1 MTNNEKAHYII
12 DLIKVITIEIEEY
25 PMRRKQLLLLR
36 SHLEKAVRLTGTG
49 MYREFK
55 RPESLP
61 LVSHEKALPQIV
73 DKPKNIEPSSSI
85 ADNIPE
91 PTSFNLTKSQYITN
105 ERIISEI
112 LTYLDRNQV
121 YTNFHSK
128 DLNSLHDIPHPD
140 FKGPF

>member
-49 MYREFK
+49 MYRELK

-61 LVSHEKALPQIV
+61 LVSHEKALPQMI

-91 PTSFNLTKSQYITN
+91 PTRKSK
-105 ERIISEI
+105 R
-112 LTYLDRNQV
+112 
-121 YTNFHSK
+121 K
-128 DLNSLHDIPHPD
+128 
-140 FKGPF
+140 

>member
-12 DLIKVITIEIEEY
+12 DLIKVITLEIEEH

-49 MYREFK
+49 RYRELK

-61 LVSHEKALPQIV
+61 LVSHSKVLTPEVNENAKG
-73 DKPKNIEPSSSI
+73 IEPSAII

-91 PTSFNLTKSQYITN
+91 PTKKNRRK
-105 ERIISEI
+105 
-112 LTYLDRNQV
+112 
-121 YTNFHSK
+121 
-128 DLNSLHDIPHPD
+128 
-140 FKGPF
+140 

>member
-12 DLIKVITIEIEEY
+12 DLIKVITLEIEEH

-61 LVSHEKALPQIV
+61 LVSHAKVLTPEVKENGKV
-73 DKPKNIEPSSSI
+73 VEPSAII

-91 PTSFNLTKSQYITN
+91 PTRKNRRK
-105 ERIISEI
+105 
-112 LTYLDRNQV
+112 
-121 YTNFHSK
+121 
-128 DLNSLHDIPHPD
+128 
-140 FKGPF
+140 

>member
-12 DLIKVITIEIEEY
+12 DLIKVITIEIEEH

-49 MYREFK
+49 MYRELQ

-61 LVSHEKALPQIV
+61 LVSHAKVLTQEVNENAKS
-73 DKPKNIEPSSSI
+73 IEPSAII

-91 PTSFNLTKSQYITN
+91 PTRKK
-105 ERIISEI
+105 R
-112 LTYLDRNQV
+112 R
-121 YTNFHSK
+121 K
-128 DLNSLHDIPHPD
+128 
-140 FKGPF
+140 

>member
-12 DLIKVITIEIEEY
+12 DLIKVITLEIEEH

-61 LVSHEKALPQIV
+61 LVSHAKVLTPEVKENV
-73 DKPKNIEPSSSI
+73 KSVEPSAII

-91 PTSFNLTKSQYITN
+91 PTKKNRRK
-105 ERIISEI
+105 
-112 LTYLDRNQV
+112 
-121 YTNFHSK
+121 
-128 DLNSLHDIPHPD
+128 
-140 FKGPF
+140 

>member
-12 DLIKVITIEIEEY
+12 DLIKVITLEIEEH

-36 SHLEKAVRLTGTG
+36 SHLEKAVRLTGSG

-61 LVSHEKALPQIV
+61 LVSHAKALPEEITE
-73 DKPKNIEPSSSI
+73 KPKSVEPSAII

-91 PTSFNLTKSQYITN
+91 LTRKSK
-105 ERIISEI
+105 R
-112 LTYLDRNQV
+112 
-121 YTNFHSK
+121 K
-128 DLNSLHDIPHPD
+128 
-140 FKGPF
+140 

>member
-61 LVSHEKALPQIV
+61 LVSHAKALTPEV
-73 DKPKNIEPSSSI
+73 KDKPKNIEPSSSI

-91 PTSFNLTKSQYITN
+91 PTRKSK
-105 ERIISEI
+105 R
-112 LTYLDRNQV
+112 
-121 YTNFHSK
+121 K
-128 DLNSLHDIPHPD
+128 
-140 FKGPF
+140 

>member
-12 DLIKVITIEIEEY
+12 DLIKVITLEIEEH

-61 LVSHEKALPQIV
+61 LVSHAKALPQEITE
-73 DKPKNIEPSSSI
+73 KPKGIEPSAII

-91 PTSFNLTKSQYITN
+91 PTKKNRRK
-105 ERIISEI
+105 
-112 LTYLDRNQV
+112 
-121 YTNFHSK
+121 
-128 DLNSLHDIPHPD
+128 
-140 FKGPF
+140 

>member
-12 DLIKVITIEIEEY
+12 DLIKVITLEIEEH

-49 MYREFK
+49 MYRELK

-61 LVSHEKALPQIV
+61 LVSHAKVLTTEVNENAKSV
-73 DKPKNIEPSSSI
+73 EPSAII

-91 PTSFNLTKSQYITN
+91 PTRKNRRK
-105 ERIISEI
+105 
-112 LTYLDRNQV
+112 
-121 YTNFHSK
+121 
-128 DLNSLHDIPHPD
+128 
-140 FKGPF
+140 

>member
-12 DLIKVITIEIEEY
+12 DLIKVITIEIEEH

-49 MYREFK
+49 RYRELK

-61 LVSHEKALPQIV
+61 LVSHAKLLTPEVKENV
-73 DKPKNIEPSSSI
+73 KGVEPGAII

-91 PTSFNLTKSQYITN
+91 PTKKNRRK
-105 ERIISEI
+105 
-112 LTYLDRNQV
+112 
-121 YTNFHSK
+121 
-128 DLNSLHDIPHPD
+128 
-140 FKGPF
+140 

>member
-12 DLIKVITIEIEEY
+12 DLIKVITLEIEEH

-61 LVSHEKALPQIV
+61 LVSHAKVLPQEITENQ
-73 DKPKNIEPSSSI
+73 KNIEPSSSI

-91 PTSFNLTKSQYITN
+91 PSRKSK
-105 ERIISEI
+105 R
-112 LTYLDRNQV
+112 
-121 YTNFHSK
+121 K
-128 DLNSLHDIPHPD
+128 
-140 FKGPF
+140 

>member
-49 MYREFK
+49 MYRELK

-61 LVSHEKALPQIV
+61 LVSHEKVLTPKVNENQ
-73 DKPKNIEPSSSI
+73 KNIEPSASI

-91 PTSFNLTKSQYITN
+91 PTRKSK
-105 ERIISEI
+105 R
-112 LTYLDRNQV
+112 
-121 YTNFHSK
+121 K
-128 DLNSLHDIPHPD
+128 
-140 FKGPF
+140 

>member
-1 MTNNEKAHYII
+1 MKAQEKGKGIAFKENNNKMTNNEKAHYII
-12 DLIKVITIEIEEY
+12 DLIKVITLEIEEH

-49 MYREFK
+49 MYRELK

-61 LVSHEKALPQIV
+61 LVSHEKALPQMV

-91 PTSFNLTKSQYITN
+91 PSRKSK
-105 ERIISEI
+105 R
-112 LTYLDRNQV
+112 
-121 YTNFHSK
+121 K
-128 DLNSLHDIPHPD
+128 
-140 FKGPF
+140 

>member
-12 DLIKVITIEIEEY
+12 DLIKVITLEIEEY

-49 MYREFK
+49 MYRELK

-61 LVSHEKALPQIV
+61 LVSHEKVLTPEV
-73 DKPKNIEPSSSI
+73 KEKPKNIEPSSNI

-91 PTSFNLTKSQYITN
+91 PTRKSK
-105 ERIISEI
+105 R
-112 LTYLDRNQV
+112 
-121 YTNFHSK
+121 K
-128 DLNSLHDIPHPD
+128 
-140 FKGPF
+140 

>member
-12 DLIKVITIEIEEY
+12 DLIKVITLEIEEH

-49 MYREFK
+49 RYRELK

-61 LVSHEKALPQIV
+61 LVSHAKALTPEV
-73 DKPKNIEPSSSI
+73 KENVKSVEPSAII

-91 PTSFNLTKSQYITN
+91 PTRKNRRK
-105 ERIISEI
+105 
-112 LTYLDRNQV
+112 
-121 YTNFHSK
+121 
-128 DLNSLHDIPHPD
+128 
-140 FKGPF
+140 